1 MGLFGFGKKK
11 KKKPAR
17 SCDLE
22 GSLLEFGEGYLLTS
36 AQIIKSKRF
45 WDNKMIEP
53 ETLAYSKAHF
63 NKNDEMGTKMRTMIF
78 QKYSS
83 QDKPWLV
90 GDGQVNQFEVDK
102 NEARE
107 FAKQWWDSDFK
118 FTPPNAGPASD
129 NMEAAEFEQYK
140 EYAIMRAGEEQL
152 RKMG

>member
-1 MGLFGFGKKK
+1 MVFFGFGKKK
-11 KKKPAR
+11 KKPAK

-63 NKNDEMGTKMRTMIF
+63 QRKDDMGTKMRTMIF

-83 QDKPWLV
+83 KEQSWLV

-102 NEARE
+102 EEARD
-107 FAKQWWDSDFK
+107 FAKQWWESDFT
-118 FTPPNAGPASD
+118 FTHPNAGSAQQTMEASD
-129 NMEAAEFEQYK
+129 FEEWK
-140 EYAIMRAGEEQL
+140 EYAIMKAGEEQL
-152 RKMG
+152 KKLG

>member
-1 MGLFGFGKKK
+1 MGLFSFGKKK

-36 AQIIKSKRF
+36 SQIIKSKRF
-45 WDNKMIEP
+45 WDNKMVEP

-63 NKNDEMGTKMRTMIF
+63 ERNDEMGTKMRTMIF

-83 QDKPWLV
+83 QEKPWLV

-102 NEARE
+102 NQARE
-107 FAKQWWDSDFK
+107 FAQKWWESEFTI
-118 FTPPNAGPASD
+118 TPPETGSAD
-129 NMEAAEFEQYK
+129 KVMTDAEYQEWK
-140 EYAIMRAGEEQL
+140 DYAIMKAGEAQL
-152 RKMG
+152 KKIG

>member
-1 MGLFGFGKKK
+1 MGLFSFGKKK
-11 KKKPAR
+11 RKKPAR

-22 GSLLEFGEGYLLTS
+22 GSLLEYGEGYLLTS

-78 QKYSS
+78 QKYST
-83 QDKPWLV
+83 QEKPWLV
-90 GDGQVNQFEVDK
+90 GDGQINQFEVDK
-102 NEARE
+102 EEARKL
-107 FAKQWWDSDFK
+107 AQQWWESE
-118 FTPPNAGPASD
+118 FTFMPPNSGQAAE
-129 NMEAAEFEQYK
+129 NMEDSEFETYK
-140 EYAIMRAGEEQL
+140 EYAIMKAGEEQL